1 MESNN
6 KWKETDNRNL
16 KCYYFVDIIKV
27 EDFEFNKILTNQKP
41 YENILVYGI
50 SCKTFIGAKP
60 LSIRINKVDGFNRAC
75 YGIRYLALLEPEK
88 YDAIFNRIR
97 YLIGAKGSITYAI
110 SYKYEK
116 IML

>member
-6 KWKETDNRNL
+6 KWKETDNKNL
-16 KCYYFVDIIKV
+16 TCYYFVDIIKV
-27 EDFEFNKILTNQKP
+27 EGFDFDKILTNEKP

-50 SCKTFIGAKP
+50 SYKTFISAKP
-60 LSIRINKVDGFNRAC
+60 FSIRINGFIRAC
-75 YGIRYLALLEPEK
+75 YGIRYLALLGPEK

-116 IML
+116 IVL

>member
-6 KWKETDNRNL
+6 KWKETDNKNL

-116 IML
+116 TML